1 MYQIAF
7 DEFGYRLPF
16 TDFEVAVL
24 DHLHVAPSQLHP
36 NSLAFFRA
44 FEIVTTYFSI
54 VPTLELFFYA
64 FCLQPGTKPEKI
76 VEGGEKRTVSNDI
89 DQQLLTSTIR
99 LI

>member
-7 DEFGYRLPF
+7 NEFGYRLPF

-64 FCLQPGTKPEKI
+64 FCLQRSKQKGDAENKH
-76 VEGGEKRTVSNDI
+76 GWVSFT
-89 DQQLLTSTIR
+89 Q
-99 LI
+99 